1 MKFKKILFTLMFFL
15 ILPISVNASGG
26 LLKQDSITEC
36 NGIKYGYHGSDKHY
50 HKAILRDEKWYAD
63 GDIVTDICNKSTDSV
78 DKSENNNEISTKIV
92 EDNFKNET
100 ESTTS
105 VDKDVVTLSKC
116 VDGDTTHFNLN
127 GEDITV
133 RYLAINTPESTTKK
147 EFYGKEASNYVCNKL
162 KNASKIE
169 LEYDSESDK
178 LDKYDRVLAW
188 VIVDGEVLQ
197 KDLVKNGY
205 AEVKYI
211 YGDYKYLDDLE
222 KLEKEAKSKKLGM
235 WQNYKE
241 DYSKYIYIGIGVI
254 LIIILLIL
262 KKKRSA
268 KKILNKIS
276 KKIK

>member
-1 MKFKKILFTLMFFL
+1 MKLKKFLFIFTCFL
-15 ILPISVNASGG
+15 ILPTNVSASGG

-50 HKAILRDEKWYAD
+50 HKAILRDGKWYAD
-63 GDIVTDICNKSTDSV
+63 GDIVTDICNKSTGSV
-78 DKSENNNEISTKIV
+78 NKSENSSEISTRTV
-92 EDNFKNET
+92 EENTENKA

-105 VDKDVVTLSKC
+105 VDRDIVTLSKC

-197 KDLVKNGY
+197 KNLVENGY

-211 YGDYKYLDDLE
+211 YGNYKYLNELK

-235 WQNYKE
+235 WQDYKE
-241 DYSKYIYIGIGVI
+241 DYSKYIYVGVGII

-268 KKILNKIS
+268 KKLLNKIS